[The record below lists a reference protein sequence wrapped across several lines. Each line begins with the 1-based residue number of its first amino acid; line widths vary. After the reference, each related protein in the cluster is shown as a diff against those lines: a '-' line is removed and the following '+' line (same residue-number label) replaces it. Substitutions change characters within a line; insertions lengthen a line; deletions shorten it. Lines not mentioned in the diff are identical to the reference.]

1 MKLMAKTTQQRDS
14 YWLFFTLLLLWPTLC
29 QSAESQ
35 DPAPQMSLQV
45 AEPKSNGVLTLDTAL
60 QMALDNNPNIIQA
73 RQRINAQQAVWRQ
86 QMAAYYPSI
95 NVNNFYRTGT
105 EVNTTSSISTTGAFD
120 TYSSQVNV
128 NMILYNFGKR
138 EGTVQAA
145 KETVDATA
153 FNYTATLNSVV
164 LSVKQAYYG
173 YLQAQAIVKVN
184 QDTVDERQLVVNQTQ
199 GFFDVGTRAKIDVVR
214 AQANLYSAQA
224 DLITAQNAM
233 QVAWVVLKNAIGVR
247 YLPLQPLVEDLSTPT
262 IRPSYGLDEARE
274 IAYANRPEL
283 KSFEAQKRAQ
293 DQTIA
298 AARRGHLP
306 DIIFDSNYR
315 RANVGNNTA
324 TFLGHTFRLDAFPL
338 KPGWQVQVSLS
349 IPIFDGFRTTNRVQ
363 ESLSTYYVISAQAEQ
378 QRQQVALDVE
388 SSYLNLLAISERLK
402 ANRAAAD
409 AAKENLDLA
418 SGRYQVGVGSII
430 ELTDAQNLYT
440 TSETTYVRTVYDY
453 RIADAFFQRAIG
465 R

>member
-1 MKLMAKTTQQRDS
+1 MKFWSNRFQQKRS
-14 YWLFFTLLLLWPTLC
+14 FWPVLVALILWPALTR
-29 QSAESQ
+29 SAESQ
-35 DPAPQMSLQV
+35 NPTPQMSLQV
-45 AEPKSNGVLTLDTAL
+45 AEPKANGVLTLDDAL
-60 QMALDNNPNIIQA
+60 QMALDNNPTVIQA
-73 RQRINAQQAVWRQ
+73 RQRINAQQAVLGQ
-86 QMAAYYPSI
+86 QMAAYYPTIS
-95 NVNNFYRTGT
+95 VNNFYRTGT
-105 EVNTTSSISTTGAFD
+105 EVNTTSTISTNGAFD
-120 TYSSQVNV
+120 TYSSQANA

-145 KETVDATA
+145 RETVDATA
-153 FNYTATLNSVV
+153 FNYSATVNSVV
-164 LSVKQAYYG
+164 LGVKQAYYG
-173 YLQAQAIVKVN
+173 YLQAKAVVKVN
-184 QDTVDERQLVVNQTQ
+184 EDTVDERQLVVNQTQ

-247 YLPLQPLVEDLSTPT
+247 DLPQRPLVEDTSTPT
-262 IRPSYGLDEARE
+262 IAPPYQLDQARE

-283 KSFEAQKRAQ
+283 KSFDAQKRAQ

-298 AARRGHLP
+298 VARRGHLP
-306 DIIFDSNYR
+306 DLIFDGNYR
-315 RANVGNNTA
+315 RANVSNNTV
-324 TFLGHTFRLDAFPL
+324 TRFGHTFRFGAFPL
-338 KPGWQVQVSLS
+338 NPGWQLQLTLS

-363 ESLSTYYVISAQAEQ
+363 ESLSTYYVINAQAEQ

-453 RIADAFFQRAIG
+453 RIAEAFFQRAIG